1 MENEINTNN
10 VVYPNE
16 MPSNEIPTPT
26 PQLVQ
31 QPKEKIGKAVLFG
44 LLSVIVTPILAWV
57 LFPFIGSGEIS
68 ILGIISG
75 IGAGPL
81 LAPFFLISVVVTG
94 LVAQI
99 VLKSKR
105 LTLITFCSACVI
117 QIALFAWLA
126 YIGLKVINFNAHTA
140 TASAT
145 DSNNPDTVVCQG
157 ECIYTQYVKIGVPS
171 VAFKEPFDFSYAI
184 NGKMDTAQ
192 VYKRAEVNIPL
203 TVQHNGNYEI
213 IADYGDSSQTK
224 NEHLET
230 GERVLRFEFVHGNYD
245 KYGWLDKEKDILR
258 IRLSYLATND
268 ELIAQMNQET
278 AEQNPAMQELARK
291 AQEQFFKDFKN
302 LPATVRKFVTDKEIK
317 L

>member
-1 MENEINTNN
+1 M
-10 VVYPNE
+10 
-16 MPSNEIPTPT
+16 
-26 PQLVQ
+26 
-31 QPKEKIGKAVLFG
+31 
-44 LLSVIVTPILAWV
+44 
-57 LFPFIGSGEIS
+57 
-68 ILGIISG
+68 
-75 IGAGPL
+75 
-81 LAPFFLISVVVTG
+81 TG

-302 LPATVRKFVTDKEIK
+302 LPATVRKFVTDKEIE